1 MIMSSLDKICW
12 FCNKNRH
19 GDCMKKIPINSRS
32 IGPHDCTFD
41 MTLVMCNC
49 KH

>member
-12 FCNKNRH
+12 FCKKNRH